1 MLDVS
6 STESLLKA
14 HSPAPWTFWSVSH
27 GIVVLIPFLI
37 SPGVEIVGPEW

>member
-27 GIVVLIPFLI
+27 GIVVLTPFLI
-37 SPGVEIVGPEW
+37 SPGAEIVGPEW